1 MITHTLIV
9 PRRENDTFMNHRIE
23 EEYARLLSQEVGEAN
38 RLLYRA
44 LEYFYKDTDS
54 MVIIKAYKK
63 TADGMGAHIAL
74 KKRYMGAEWLS
85 HSTEDAISNIEHA
98 RYKGESRSGRHSWD
112 AYCKVFDKNWQIVQN
127 NIASGHNRTFPPEY
141 LGEKFIRGID
151 EGVSTK
157 MDAALAAA
165 QGDKKLLSD
174 INALQNRIY
183 TALPAASGNR
193 RDKRNVAAVAG
204 KGSSPGGKKKARFTG
219 KLAPDTHYEPDV
231 YCTFSKKQRDR
242 LYAMRPKDEAKASGS
257 AASVPNSKYE
267 SVRKERDEY
276 KRKIAELTSEQKSG
290 RSNSRSRSS
299 SVSPS
304 PAKRSSS
311 KSRSIRRKS

>member
-1 MITHTLIV
+1 
-9 PRRENDTFMNHRIE
+9 
-23 EEYARLLSQEVGEAN
+23 
-38 RLLYRA
+38 
-44 LEYFYKDTDS
+44 
-54 MVIIKAYKK
+54 
-63 TADGMGAHIAL
+63 
-74 KKRYMGAEWLS
+74 
-85 HSTEDAISNIEHA
+85 
-98 RYKGESRSGRHSWD
+98 
-112 AYCKVFDKNWQIVQN
+112 VFDKNWQIVQN

-183 TALPAASGNR
+183 TVLPTASGNR
-193 RDKRNVAAVAG
+193 RDKRNVSAVAG

-219 KLAPDTHYEPDV
+219 KLVPDV
-231 YCTFSKKQRDR
+231 RYENDDFRRMTQAQKNK
-242 LYAMRPKDEAKASGS
+242 LYAMRPPKDEDKASGS

-267 SVRKERDEY
+267 SVKKERDEY
-276 KRKIAELTSEQKSG
+276 KRKVAELTSKQKSG

-311 KSRSIRRKS
+311 KSPSIRRKS